1 MRMAGV
7 HLPAFTLRAFPVT
20 RSLPMLRA
28 TFCCL
33 AAFTVAGSALAADP
47 RATLAEF
54 TRDLQGLSG
63 QFHQRVFDPEGRLN
77 EDSRGR
83 IALSV
88 PRQFRWEYEAPFPQ
102 LIVADGD
109 KVWIYDPDLEQVQV
123 RPQGAEE
130 QQSPLTALI
139 DPAEL
144 DRQFVVSDEGEA
156 DGVVWVGLEPKGED
170 APFSRARL
178 GFAGGEL
185 ASMEMTDALGQRTR
199 IAFSGWRRNPAFEA
213 GAFRFVPPPEVD
225 VIGDAGEAARA
236 YPLGD

>member
-1 MRMAGV
+1 MAGV
-7 HLPAFTLRAFPVT
+7 HVPAFTLRAFLAT
-20 RSLPMLRA
+20 GAFPMLRA
-28 TFCCL
+28 MLCCL
-33 AAFTVAGSALAADP
+33 AAFTFAGSALATDP
-47 RATLAEF
+47 RATLAGF
-54 TRDLQGLSG
+54 TQGLQGLSG
-63 QFHQRVFDPEGRLN
+63 QFHQRVFDPDGRMN
-77 EDSRGR
+77 EESRGQ

-102 LIVADGD
+102 LIVADGQ

-144 DRQFVVSDEGEA
+144 DRQFVVSDEGEEA
-156 DGVVWVGLEPKGED
+156 GVTWVGLEPKGDD

-178 GFAGGEL
+178 GFSGNEL

-199 IAFSGWRRNPAFEA
+199 IAFSGWQRNPAFEA
-213 GAFRFVPPPEVD
+213 GTFRFVPPPEVD
-225 VIGDAGEAARA
+225 VIGEVDEAAQA
-236 YPLGD
+236 FPVGD